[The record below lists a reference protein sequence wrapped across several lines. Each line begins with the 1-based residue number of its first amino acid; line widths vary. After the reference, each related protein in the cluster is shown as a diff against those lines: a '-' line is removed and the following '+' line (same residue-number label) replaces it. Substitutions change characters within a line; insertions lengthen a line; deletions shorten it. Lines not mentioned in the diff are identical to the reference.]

1 MVNLVAIFSKPSTI
15 FDGWR
20 SISIALFMALVG
32 YTVMV
37 SVPVLS
43 TALVVQQGFTEEQVG
58 RVWGADLGGLS
69 FGAILSAMLV
79 ARVNRRYLVL
89 AGVALSIAANALC
102 TVYIEYEQVM
112 WLRVVAGIG
121 SGIFTAVAVVSLG
134 GTTKP
139 VIAFNLLLLGF
150 AFSTALEL
158 HFLPKLSMN
167 EIYLFFIALAA
178 VCALFIHWLPP
189 RPLNTEEL
197 AQQEKSQE
205 QVENWRVPRIL
216 PVICL
221 IAVCFTYINIG
232 GYYTYIELAA
242 HADGIAEDWVGPLLT
257 WSSIFAIVGCVI
269 AFLATRFGL
278 FKPLFIS
285 LAAMAAIV
293 IMLSGGIND
302 INILVSLFSFMTL
315 WTFVDVYQSA
325 MMAHMDRKG
334 SLVALLPSVQGFGQF
349 IGPNISASI
358 LGAGLGYS
366 TMFVVSGSMALVAMV
381 LYMGIFAYMHSL
393 KRVQAAEAEA
403 EAA

>member
-1 MVNLVAIFSKPSTI
+1 MINLPAIFAKPSTK

-43 TALVVQQGFTEEQVG
+43 TALVAKVGFTEEQVG

-79 ARVNRRYLVL
+79 ARVNRRMLVL
-89 AGVALSIAANALC
+89 AGVVLAIGANAACL
-102 TVYIEYEQVM
+102 VFVEYEQVM
-112 WLRVVAGIG
+112 WLRVIAGIG
-121 SGIFTAVAVVSLG
+121 SGIFTAVAVVTLG

-139 VIAFNLLLLGF
+139 VFAFNMLLLGF

-167 EIYLFFIALAA
+167 EIYLFFMTLAA
-178 VCALFIHWLPP
+178 VCAVFIRWLPA
-189 RPLNTEEL
+189 RPLDTEEL
-197 AQQEKSQE
+197 ARQEESQGE
-205 QVENWRVPRIL
+205 VENWHVPRIL
-216 PVICL
+216 PIICL
-221 IAVCFTYINIG
+221 VAVCFTYINIG

-242 HADGIAEDWVGPLLT
+242 HADGISKDWVGPLLT

-269 AFLATRFGL
+269 AYFSTRFGL

-285 LAAMAAIV
+285 LFAMAVIV

-302 INILVSLFSFMTL
+302 INILISLFGFMTL

-358 LGAGLGYS
+358 LGAGLGYG
-366 TMFVVSGSMALVAMV
+366 TMFMVSGSMTLVAMV
-381 LYMGIFAYMHSL
+381 LYMGIFAYMHSR
-393 KRVQAAEAEA
+393 KPMQTAEAEA
-403 EAA
+403 T